1 MLERFDELSFP
12 KYMTDENESEKRS
25 RDPDHFKPPHPLT
38 DLIPSK
44 PSDWGW
50 LLLFIV
56 PVILLN
62 EC

>member
-1 MLERFDELSFP
+1 
-12 KYMTDENESEKRS
+12 MTDENESEKRS